1 MAKQIPSVKSR
12 PHPIKNTP
20 LNQGGR
26 DALFQAISVK
36 LALLL
41 GLSGLTWVGQALIS
55 PPAAVAY
62 TSRVSLFLVREQ
74 NESYESLV
82 RRAQITARAGV
93 QRSFDADVLVT
104 EAIVVVVGE
113 SQGVSVPILTVE
125 VTRNQW
131 RNLPDVTYWA
141 RYYGTASAL
150 LGL

>member
-1 MAKQIPSVKSR
+1 MAKQISQPKSWR
-12 PHPIKNTP
+12 HPIKNAAAHRGI
-20 LNQGGR
+20 LR
-26 DALFQAISVK
+26 AFSVK
-36 LALLL
+36 LALVL
-41 GLSGLTWVGQALIS
+41 GLSSLTWVGQELLT

-74 NESYESLV
+74 DESYASLV

-93 QRSFDADVLVT
+93 QRSFDADLLVT

-113 SQGVSVPILTVE
+113 SQGITVPILTVE

-141 RYYGTASAL
+141 KYYSTANAL
-150 LGL
+150 MGL